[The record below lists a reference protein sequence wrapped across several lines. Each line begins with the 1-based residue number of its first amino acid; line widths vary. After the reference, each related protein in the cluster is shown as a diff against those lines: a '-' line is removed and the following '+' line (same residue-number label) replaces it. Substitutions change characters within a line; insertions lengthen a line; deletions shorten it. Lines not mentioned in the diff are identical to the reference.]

1 MPYCKPFFGD
11 KDIKFGICFLES
23 QGKEQIIRRLYND
36 YNKKH
41 EKKDDEGTITLP
53 EFELYGLFLMS
64 FINTNFV
71 QNREEANFFFNNFG
85 LGLVEPYLS
94 NALVKKI
101 ESAQTKAEYNELI
114 DTVIDE
120 IGFDIDSE
128 RLRFMNCINYVYNLR
143 GDDRD
148 ETSSYSP
155 KFLAYSLL
163 NNLDEY
169 SFGTMA
175 TYQDFRTDVKR
186 LQNNNK
192 NLQKITN
199 QLENKEI
206 NLTLNPFYEFEN
218 IYSAAYISLY
228 EIVMN
233 SNRRINVCHNC
244 GKYFVAKTKKEIY
257 CDLPK
262 IDGSRTCREIA
273 PQINHSKKQEKDPLL
288 HLYRKIYQQKMT
300 QIYREQDE
308 IKKKQMREEFDK
320 WKEATKP
327 KVVSYKRKE
336 IPAVVLEKWLN
347 EKN

>member
-148 ETSSYSP
+148 ETSSYSS
-155 KFLAYSLL
+155 KF
-163 NNLDEY
+163 
-169 SFGTMA
+169 
-175 TYQDFRTDVKR
+175 
-186 LQNNNK
+186 
-192 NLQKITN
+192 
-199 QLENKEI
+199 
-206 NLTLNPFYEFEN
+206 
-218 IYSAAYISLY
+218 
-228 EIVMN
+228 
-233 SNRRINVCHNC
+233 
-244 GKYFVAKTKKEIY
+244 
-257 CDLPK
+257 
-262 IDGSRTCREIA
+262 
-273 PQINHSKKQEKDPLL
+273 
-288 HLYRKIYQQKMT
+288 
-300 QIYREQDE
+300 
-308 IKKKQMREEFDK
+308 
-320 WKEATKP
+320 
-327 KVVSYKRKE
+327 
-336 IPAVVLEKWLN
+336 
-347 EKN
+347 